1 MLLISF
7 FRLPRYRRMRRGLVG
22 VALAAVVCS
31 GCGTFGYVFSV
42 AGGQLD
48 ILLASRPIDDV
59 LATDELS
66 DQQADRLRMVLDVRQ
81 FGIDRVSLDAGG
93 NYTQYYDTGGK
104 PPAYNVSASRKDAF
118 EPRTWTFPIL
128 GSLPYLGY
136 FSLEGA
142 QALETLLQEEGLD
155 TLLVPVA
162 AYSTLGFFDDPVFS
176 SMLERDEAWL
186 ADLILHEMTHTT
198 VFRSGD
204 IDFNESLATFV
215 GRAGSDIFLRERFGE
230 DAPMVT
236 LARERQE
243 DSDRYNA
250 FLRSLYGA
258 LDTFYKGGRSRD
270 EKLAG
275 REAVYARMVETFKAE
290 TLPEFHDP
298 EPYERA
304 VDMGLNN
311 AWILANQRYNLD
323 LDLFALVHDA
333 TGNDFRSSLAVFG
346 EAAAS
351 ADPKAYLRGW
361 LESHPGDS
369 P

>member
-1 MLLISF
+1 MILIEF
-7 FRLPRYRRMRRGLVG
+7 FRLRRYRRMRRGLVL
-22 VALAAVVCS
+22 VALVAVACS
-31 GCGTFGYVFSV
+31 GCGTFGYVLSV
-42 AGGQLD
+42 ASGQLD

-66 DQQADRLRMVLDVRQ
+66 DQQADRLRLVLDVRR
-81 FGIDRVSLDAGG
+81 FGIDRMGLDAAA

-136 FSLEGA
+136 FSLEEA
-142 QALETLLQEEGLD
+142 QALETALQEEGLD

-186 ADLILHEMTHTT
+186 ANLILHEMTHTT

-215 GRAGSDIFLRERFGE
+215 GRTGSNVFLCERFGE
-230 DAPMVT
+230 DAPIVT
-236 LARERQE
+236 MARERQM
-243 DSDRYNA
+243 DSDRHKA
-250 FLRSLYGA
+250 FLRSLYDE
-258 LDTFYKGGRSRD
+258 LDAFYKGDRTKN
-270 EKLAG
+270 EKLAE

-290 TLPEFHDP
+290 ALPEFHDP

-304 VDMGLNN
+304 VDMGVNN
-311 AWILANQRYNLD
+311 AWILANRRYNLD

-351 ADPKAYLRGW
+351 ADPKAYLRQW
-361 LESHPGDS
+361 LEKFPDDS